1 VLTLGDE
8 VDADGAFIDTAAI
21 MPNLDLVVSTDTA
34 IPHLAGA
41 LGVPTW
47 LMLSHVAEW
56 RWLRDRSDSPWYPTM
71 RLFRQPAADDWE
83 GAFAAA
89 ATALAEMRGT

>member
-1 VLTLGDE
+1 
-8 VDADGAFIDTAAI
+8 
-21 MPNLDLVVSTDTA
+21 
-34 IPHLAGA
+34 
-41 LGVPTW
+41 
-47 LMLSHVAEW
+47 MLSHVAEW